1 MGDFLV
7 ATKAQLPAYQLAVV
21 IDDHRAGVT
30 DVIRGDDL
38 LPSTARQKLVAD
50 ALGLPPPPRYFHVP
64 LVLGPD
70 GHRLAKRH
78 GDTRVAAYRAL
89 GIAPERIVGL
99 LAHTCGLTDRPT
111 PWSAA
116 DFRDA
121 FDWKRLPPTPCT
133 LTPEHDAWLRQ
144 TS

>member
-1 MGDFLV
+1 MYKRQHFTDGFAGPQSFDVDATVGDFLV

-64 LVLGPD
+64 LVLGPT
-70 GHRLAKRH
+70 A
-78 GDTRVAAYRAL
+78 TAWPNATA
-89 GIAPERIVGL
+89 
-99 LAHTCGLTDRPT
+99 T
-111 PWSAA
+111 PVW
-116 DFRDA
+116 
-121 FDWKRLPPTPCT
+121 PPTVRWASPPSVSWACWRS
-133 LTPEHDAWLRQ
+133 PAA
-144 TS
+144 